1 MASEVLPLFVDAKM
15 KHAKLTYKKI
25 RRLTAPVRLRG
36 SGYTHRH
43 TPPAPWIAI
52 WLLLI
57 GMLQ

>member
-1 MASEVLPLFVDAKM
+1 MLPLFVDAKM